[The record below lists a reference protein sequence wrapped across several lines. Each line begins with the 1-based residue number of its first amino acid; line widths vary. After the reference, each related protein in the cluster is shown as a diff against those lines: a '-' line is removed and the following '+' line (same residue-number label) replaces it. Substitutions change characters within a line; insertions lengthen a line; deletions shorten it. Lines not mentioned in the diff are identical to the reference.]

1 MDSLT
6 HIVLGGCIG
15 EAIAGKKLGK
25 RAMFLGA
32 VAQSIPDIDFIAAF
46 WNDTASN
53 LLAHRG
59 FTHSILFGLLATVAF
74 GLLADHYHRQHRLG
88 YKTWLLFFG
97 LQIGVHLF
105 LDLFNSYGVG
115 LLEPFS
121 HARFSF
127 NAVFVADPFFSLW
140 PAISFVALLVLNR
153 NDRRRRFWRRFGIAT
168 SFIYLLYCSL
178 NKLKI
183 ESDTRTMLAEGKI
196 AYSSYFTTPT
206 PLNNWLWYI
215 VAKSSDGY
223 YVGYRSLFDEG
234 KHFSFQYFPRNDSL
248 LAPVRDH
255 EELQHLLRFSQGYY
269 TVEKWQDT
277 LVFNDLRFGQ
287 MIGWHDPKEHFVFHY
302 FLQHPEGDNRLV
314 VQRGRFAK
322 WNLQTTISLFDR
334 IAGK

>member
-115 LLEPFS
+115 LLEPF
-121 HARFSF
+121 
-127 NAVFVADPFFSLW
+127 
-140 PAISFVALLVLNR
+140 
-153 NDRRRRFWRRFGIAT
+153 
-168 SFIYLLYCSL
+168 
-178 NKLKI
+178 
-183 ESDTRTMLAEGKI
+183 
-196 AYSSYFTTPT
+196 
-206 PLNNWLWYI
+206 
-215 VAKSSDGY
+215 
-223 YVGYRSLFDEG
+223 
-234 KHFSFQYFPRNDSL
+234 
-248 LAPVRDH
+248 
-255 EELQHLLRFSQGYY
+255 
-269 TVEKWQDT
+269 
-277 LVFNDLRFGQ
+277 
-287 MIGWHDPKEHFVFHY
+287 
-302 FLQHPEGDNRLV
+302 
-314 VQRGRFAK
+314 
-322 WNLQTTISLFDR
+322 
-334 IAGK
+334 